1 MWDDFTAQELPPSRF
16 AHCKCTVED
25 FFYEFESI
33 NEQLSLMRD
42 KRSEKAKLQG
52 EAPGTVGR

>member
-1 MWDDFTAQELPPSRF
+1 MWDDFTAPELPTSRF

-42 KRSEKAKLQG
+42 KRSEKAK
-52 EAPGTVGR
+52 

>member
-1 MWDDFTAQELPPSRF
+1 MWDDFTALELSPSRF
-16 AHCKCTVED
+16 ALCKSTVED

-33 NEQLSLMRD
+33 NEQLSFMRD
-42 KRSEKAKLQG
+42 KRSEKAKSHR